1 MIVILIKCKL
11 FKHKYLLNVMDVPLL
26 KKEDS
31 KTNICF
37 FIYIAMTIIG
47 YTIMFIII
55 AININNIAI
64 NVNNMIEIINTIESK
79 QYNATDIESI
89 YQQLH
94 TLTNCFYNKY
104 CRRIPNDISN
114 YL

>member
-1 MIVILIKCKL
+1 MIGILIKCKL

-37 FIYIAMTIIG
+37 FIFIAMTIIG

-89 YQQLH
+89 YQ
-94 TLTNCFYNKY
+94 
-104 CRRIPNDISN
+104 
-114 YL
+114 